1 MVARTAAI
9 LIGGFGRRMGAGGAD
24 KSQMVVG
31 GRRIADRQVQVL
43 AALFDEIFFVG
54 PRTFE
59 VTSEMTSAVRDLP
72 ARVIPDLRERGLGP
86 LSGLE
91 TALAALRA
99 DEQTLVCVG
108 GDMPTLQPGLLR
120 LLRDWEGDSLAV
132 VPRTQR
138 GIEPLCARYH
148 RELLPV
154 VRQLLD
160 DGRRSLHALIGGVRT
175 TFIEEPELRRVDPR
189 LQSFQNVNTPADL
202 RAVQN
207 DAQSDAQNE
216 D

>member
-24 KSQMVVG
+24 KSQLVVG
-31 GRRIADRQVQVL
+31 GQRIADRQVQVL
-43 AALFDEIFFVG
+43 SALFHEVFFVG
-54 PRTFE
+54 PTTLE
-59 VTSEMTSAVRDLP
+59 VTSGVRDLP
-72 ARVIPDLRERGLGP
+72 ARLIPDLRERGLGP

-91 TALAALRA
+91 TALTALRA

-108 GDMPTLQPGLLR
+108 GDMPALQPGLLQ

-175 TFIEEPELRRVDPR
+175 TFIEEPQLRSVDPR

-202 RAVQN
+202 RAVQS
-207 DAQSDAQNE
+207 DEQSDALDE